1 MSGTFVISGIITAT
15 IESGTWGG
23 GSSVWNTDNTSLI
36 NSINNAISSFPG
48 PLGCG
53 KLTVDDPDP
62 TIGSHNI
69 TLVFGSVVWSLDGNP
84 AVDINGLPAGFTPTS
99 ASLKISCDVTGNPAT
114 LLLNVL
120 GIDHSYDLN
129 SIISPI
135 TYNFD
140 FSGTPPTLVELQSQI
155 ELKIT
160 FTAVNASEFFWD
172 LRIEGAYD
180 IETFVE
186 PNPNNTTNPD
196 VFQPGVDNVT
206 VSSPGPPSGPD
217 LTTITQID
225 IKKPEPDNTLI
236 VSIPQTCFTTQNI
249 TILVFLL
256 PLLRLIFNV
265 NGCLPGPPYFPD
277 LPCMGPLP
285 KCPPPDWKPG
295 KYNIFG
301 VTFSGSVIL
310 GSLYISLKNGSGIYS
325 IVSGKTNDTIYI
337 NSPGNNQTMDFK
349 IPNPFFKTGL
359 IGG

>member
-36 NSINNAISSFPG
+36 NGINNAISSFPG

-155 ELKIT
+155 ELKVT
-160 FTAVNASEFFWD
+160 FTAVNGDEFFWN

-186 PNPNNTTNPD
+186 PNPNNPTNPK

-217 LTTITQID
+217 LTTVTE
-225 IKKPEPDNTLI
+225 IKIKDKDGNVVKT
-236 VSIPQTCFTTQNI
+236 IPSSDFIIWI
-249 TILVFLL
+249 TITLEFLL
-256 PLLRLIFNV
+256 PDL
-265 NGCLPGPPYFPD
+265 PD
-277 LPCMGPLP
+277 LPP
-285 KCPPPDWKPG
+285 WVPG
-295 KYNIFG
+295 LYTIVG
-301 VTFSGSVIL
+301 TTFSGSVPL
-310 GSLYISLKNGSGIYS
+310 GSLYILIENGSGIYS
-325 IVSGKTNDTIYI
+325 IVAGKTSDTIYI